1 MHLPKILIVFY
12 SKSGNTEEMAHLI
25 AEGAMQVHG
34 IDVKVKSV
42 LETEIEELLQYDGII
57 IGSPTYYGTMCAEI
71 KEIIDKSVKFHG
83 QLENKV
89 GGAFS
94 SSAQVAGGNETT
106 IMNIIKALMIHGMI
120 VQGSSSGDHYGP
132 VSIGKPDLRSKKLCI
147 EYGKMVSRLVTM
159 VSKAKAN
166 L

>member
-1 MHLPKILIVFY
+1 
-12 SKSGNTEEMAHLI
+12 MAHLI
-25 AEGAMQVHG
+25 AEGAMQVNE

-42 LETEIEELLQYDGII
+42 LETEIEELLQFDGII

-71 KEIIDKSVKFHG
+71 KDFIDRSVRFHG

-132 VSIGKPDLRSKKLCI
+132 VSIGKPNLRSKRLCI
-147 EYGKMVSRLVTM
+147 EYGKRISKLVMMVTR
-159 VSKAKAN
+159 AKSN